1 MQELLFGMLRS
12 AGWLFGVPML
22 LSALAALVLCAWA
35 TWIRTDR
42 ARRSALIAA
51 LTPLVLGC
59 IGVPVAAV
67 LMWRGSQRGMDISG
81 DWVHLV
87 YFALFALSLSAV
99 PLLWS
104 ALLRRQRSVVAS

>member
-1 MQELLFGMLRS
+1 MQLLMEMLRS

-42 ARRSALIAA
+42 ARRAALIAA

-59 IGVPVAAV
+59 IGVPWATV
-67 LMWRGSQRGMDISG
+67 
-81 DWVHLV
+81 
-87 YFALFALSLSAV
+87 
-99 PLLWS
+99 LLWRAPRAAWIFRATGYIWCPS
-104 ALLRRQRSVVAS
+104 PCSR

>member
-1 MQELLFGMLRS
+1 MDILIHMIRS

-35 TWIRTDR
+35 TWVRTDR
-42 ARRSALIAA
+42 ARRAALIAA

-59 IGVPVAAV
+59 IGVPVATV
-67 LMWRGSQRGMDISG
+67 LLWRASLRGVDISG
-81 DWVHLV
+81 DWVYLG

-104 ALLRRQRSVVAS
+104 ALLPRRPSVAS

>member
-1 MQELLFGMLRS
+1 MELLFLMIRS

-35 TWIRTDR
+35 SWIRTDR
-42 ARRSALIAA
+42 ARRAALFAA
-51 LTPLVLGC
+51 LTPPVLGC
-59 IGVPVAAV
+59 LGVPVAVA
-67 LMWRGSQRGMDISG
+67 LMWRDASRGVDTTG
-81 DWVHLV
+81 DWAYVG

-104 ALLRRQRSVVAS
+104 ALLRGRSTVFVAR